1 MGTLLDASA
10 LSAVLKQIYDQ
21 DEVYTLS
28 YSNED
33 TLFAMMP
40 KDEEFY
46 GANKAI
52 ALRYATPLGMGAT
65 ISDAQANKASS
76 LWGRFTLTRSAYFG
90 TASITTEAIRASK
103 GDAAAL
109 VEGLR
114 SEIDGMIHS
123 VTRKVAKMAY
133 SNGGGA
139 IGQVANTVFTGQTL
153 TLTNPGDI
161 VNYEK
166 GMVLRLSAADGTSGA
181 LRTGSLV
188 IDGLD
193 RNAGTIHCTQA
204 LSTGVAAIATN
215 DFIFQAPA
223 TSTGDFGTW
232 LKGLTGWLPS
242 TAPTVGGGDNWFG
255 VDRSADVVRLA
266 GLRMSGG
273 GGPIEETIIQTAAVL
288 HREGAKPSHV
298 FCNPLDWAKLVQA
311 LGSRTVYDRVT
322 AFNKPE
328 IGFDAVSVA
337 TPTGKA
343 LVVADLNCPQ
353 GAGFMLQMD
362 TWKLHSLGQ
371 APGIIDDDGLMI
383 FRSATSDDYEV
394 RIGVYG
400 NYGCEAPGYN
410 ANIVW

>member
-1 MGTLLDASA
+1 MATLDASA

-33 TLFAMMP
+33 TFFAMVA

-52 ALRYATPLGMGAT
+52 ALRYATPLGLGAS
-65 ISDAQANKASS
+65 IADAQANKTTS
-76 LWGRFTLTRSAYFG
+76 LWDRFTLTRNSYFG

-114 SEIDGMIHS
+114 SEIDGLIHS
-123 VTRKVAKMAY
+123 VTRKVAKMGY
-133 SNGGGA
+133 GNGGGA
-139 IGQVANTVFTGQTL
+139 IGRVANTVFTGQTL

-161 VNYEK
+161 VNFEK
-166 GMVLRLSAADGTSGA
+166 GMVFRLATTDGTSGS
-181 LRTGSLV
+181 LETGSLT
-188 IDGLD
+188 IDGID
-193 RNAGTIHCTQA
+193 RNAGTLHCTAA
-204 LSTGVAAIATN
+204 LSTGVTTIATN
-215 DFIFQAPA
+215 DYIFQAPA
-223 TSTGDFGTW
+223 TSTGDFGNW
-232 LKGLTGWLPS
+232 LKGTGGWLPAV
-242 TAPTVGGGDNWFG
+242 APTVGGGDNWFG

-266 GLRMSGG
+266 GLRIVGG
-273 GGPIEETIIQTAAVL
+273 GGPIEETIVQSSSLIN
-288 HREGAKPSHV
+288 REGGKTSHV
-298 FCNPLDWAKLVQA
+298 FMNPLDWSKLVQA

-322 AFNKPE
+322 AFEKPE
-328 IGFDAVSVA
+328 ISFEAVSVA
-337 TPTGKA
+337 TPSGKA
-343 LVVADLNCPQ
+343 LVVSDLNCPQ
-353 GAGFMLQMD
+353 GQGRMLQMS

-383 FRSATSDDYEV
+383 FRSANADEYEV
-394 RIGVYG
+394 RVGLYG

-410 ANIVW
+410 ATVTW

>member
-1 MGTLLDASA
+1 MGTTLDATA

-33 TLFAMMP
+33 TLFAMMA

-52 ALRYATPLGMGAT
+52 ALRYATPLGMAPT
-65 ISDAQANKASS
+65 IADAQSNKATS
-76 LWGRFTLTRSAYFG
+76 LWSKFTLTRSAYFG

-123 VTRKVAKMAY
+123 VTRKVARMAY
-133 SNGGGA
+133 GNGGGA
-139 IGQVANTVFTGQTL
+139 IGQVSNSAFATQTL
-153 TLTNPGDI
+153 TLTNPGDV

-166 GMVLRLSAADGTSGA
+166 GMVLRVSAADGTSGA
-181 LRTGSLV
+181 LRVGSLT

-193 RNAGTIHCTQA
+193 RNAGTLHTTA
-204 LSTGVAAIATN
+204 NLSAGIAAIAQN

-223 TSTGDFGTW
+223 ASTGDFGLW
-232 LKGLTGWLPS
+232 LKGLNGWLPT

-255 VDRSADVVRLA
+255 VDRSSDVVRLA
-266 GLRMSGG
+266 GLRFTGG
-273 GGPIEETIIQTAAVL
+273 GGPMEETIVQAAALL

-298 FCNPLDWAKLVQA
+298 FCNPLDWAKLIQA

-322 AFNKPE
+322 AFSKPE
-328 IGFDAVSVA
+328 IGFDAVKIA
-337 TPTGKA
+337 TPTGTA
-343 LVVADLNCPQ
+343 MVVADLNCPQ
-353 GAGFMLQMD
+353 GQGFFLQLD
-362 TWKLHSLGQ
+362 SWKLHSLGQ

-383 FRSATSDDYEV
+383 FRSASSDDYEV
-394 RIGVYG
+394 RIGLYG

-410 ANIVW
+410 ANITW